1 MFTVMLT
8 CMTTKIGATGGAN
21 DGANDGKR
29 SSRLTAHRVAAHRVT
44 AHRVRTPWGPA
55 EVVEEARVAQRVGE
69 KRFAATVQLLAGA
82 DDQPYVRVSYT
93 TDGIARRGPVTLKV
107 RELERLLA
115 AVREQPG
122 LAAAFR
128 MGGDS

>member
-1 MFTVMLT
+1 
-8 CMTTKIGATGGAN
+8 MTTKTGG
-21 DGANDGKR
+21 NDGKATP
-29 SSRLTAHRVAAHRVT
+29 RLTTPGLTTPGLTTPRPTTHRVT
-44 AHRVRTPWGPA
+44 TPWGPA
-55 EVVEEARVAQRVGE
+55 AVVEEARVAQRVGE

-93 TDGIARRGPVTLKV
+93 TDGVARRGPVTLKV

-115 AVREQPG
+115 AVRELPG

-128 MGGDS
+128 MGGGA